1 MNEKQTDY
9 SIKKNCE
16 NKGGDSSAAENSFS
30 STLRSDEKM
39 NFASKISFIV
49 KYKPY
54 TIDHFFYD
62 KDLLFVV
69 KTLHEIDDLNIL
81 FVGSTGSGKTTLL
94 YALIREYYGFSPTDN
109 IPEHNI
115 MFINNL
121 KEQGI
126 NFYRGEMKTF
136 CQSHSTIFGKKKMVI
151 IDDMDNINEQSQQV
165 FRNYIDKYKNNVN
178 FITVCTNIQKVLESI
193 QSRLHILKI
202 PSTNDTMLKT
212 IMENIIEKENIVID
226 NESKDYILK
235 NSNQSIRS
243 IVNNL
248 EKIHIYGKAVD
259 INLCKKLC
267 TNISFQLFEDYFRL
281 IMQSSHSSREN
292 VASLERSEENRR
304 LKAAGIKNVNEAI
317 KILYEIYD
325 YGYSVIDILDFM
337 FSFVKKTDL
346 LAENQKYE
354 IIPILCK
361 YITIFNNMHED
372 VIELAL
378 MTNNMCKVFY
388 VIQ

>member
-1 MNEKQTDY
+1 MQEPV
-9 SIKKNCE
+9 
-16 NKGGDSSAAENSFS
+16 
-30 STLRSDEKM
+30 
-39 NFASKISFIV
+39 SFIT

-54 TIDHFFYD
+54 TIDDFFYD
-62 KDLLFVV
+62 KELLFVV
-69 KTLHEIDDLNIL
+69 KTLHEIEDLNVL

-136 CQSHSTIFGKKKMVI
+136 CQSHSTILGKKKMVV

-178 FITVCTNIQKVLESI
+178 FISVCTNIQKVIESI

-202 PSTNDTMLKT
+202 PSTNSKILNTV
-212 IMENIIEKENIVID
+212 MENIVEKENIIID
-226 NESKDYILK
+226 KESKEYIIK
-235 NSNQSIRS
+235 NSNQSIRC
-243 IVNNL
+243 IINNL
-248 EKIHIYGKAVD
+248 EKIYIYGEPID

-267 TNISFQLFEDYFRL
+267 TNISFQMFEEYFILMRA
-281 IMQSSHSSREN
+281 MGGSSAFGEN
-292 VASLERSEENRR
+292 KFCKNEVEKKLNR
-304 LKAAGIKNVNEAI
+304 AI
-317 KILYEIYD
+317 KILYEVYD

-337 FSFVKKTDL
+337 FSFVKKTEL
-346 LAENQKYE
+346 LTEDQKYQ

-361 YITIFNNMHED
+361 YITIFHNVHED

-378 MTNNMCKVFY
+378 MTNNMCDIF
-388 VIQ
+388 I

>member
-1 MNEKQTDY
+1 MQEPVP
-9 SIKKNCE
+9 
-16 NKGGDSSAAENSFS
+16 
-30 STLRSDEKM
+30 
-39 NFASKISFIV
+39 FIT

-54 TIDHFFYD
+54 TIDEFFYD
-62 KDLLFVV
+62 KELLFVV
-69 KTLHEIDDLNIL
+69 KTLHEIDDLNVL

-136 CQSHSTIFGKKKMVI
+136 CQSHSTILGKKKMVV
-151 IDDMDNINEQSQQV
+151 IDDMDTINEQSQQI

-178 FITVCTNIQKVLESI
+178 FISVCTNIQKVIESI

-202 PSTNDTMLKT
+202 PSTNLPSRATSNLASHATENPLNTT
-212 IMENIIEKENIVID
+212 ILTTVMENIVQKENIKID
-226 NESKDYILK
+226 QESKDYIIK
-235 NSNQSIRS
+235 NSNYSIRC
-243 IVNNL
+243 IINNL
-248 EKIHIYGKAVD
+248 EKIYIYGEPVD
-259 INLCKKLC
+259 IHLCKKLC
-267 TNISFQLFEDYFRL
+267 TNISFQMFEEYFILMRAMGEQTQEGAKL
-281 IMQSSHSSREN
+281 
-292 VASLERSEENRR
+292 NR
-304 LKAAGIKNVNEAI
+304 AI

-337 FSFVKKTDL
+337 FSFVKKTEL
-346 LAENQKYE
+346 LTENQKYQ

-361 YITIFNNMHED
+361 YITIFHNVHED

-378 MTNNMCKVFY
+378 MTNNMCDIF
-388 VIQ
+388 I